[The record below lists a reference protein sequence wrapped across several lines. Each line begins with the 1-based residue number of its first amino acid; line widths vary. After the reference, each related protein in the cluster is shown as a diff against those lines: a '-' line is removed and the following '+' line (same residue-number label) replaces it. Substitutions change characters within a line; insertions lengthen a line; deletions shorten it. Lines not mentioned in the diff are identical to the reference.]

1 MTEVKKIKYLIFFSC
16 FTKLVHVQSIQAC
29 FTLCDPMDYN
39 PPGSS
44 VHGILQATKDRGEL
58 PCPPPG
64 DLPNLGI
71 KPGSH
76 ALQADSLPTELP
88 RSPSFSRS
96 NALKL

>member
-44 VHGILQATKDRGEL
+44 VHGILQARKDRGEL
-58 PCPPPG
+58 PCPHPG
-64 DLPNLGI
+64 DLPKLEME
-71 KPGSH
+71 PV
-76 ALQADSLPTELP
+76 SLSLSVLAGNITWG
-88 RSPSFSRS
+88 
-96 NALKL
+96 AHH

>member
-44 VHGILQATKDRGEL
+44 VHGILQATKDKGEL

-64 DLPNLGI
+64 DLPKLGME
-71 KPGSH
+71 PV
-76 ALQADSLPTELP
+76 SLRLP
-88 RSPSFSRS
+88 VLAG
-96 NALKL
+96 NITWGAHH